1 MFTTP
6 SKKVFFFLVVST
18 LVAVESFTFFMSD
31 FDKVTVFKTGV
42 SCEKTEA
49 VPNVRKITEK
59 TI

>member
-1 MFTTP
+1 
-6 SKKVFFFLVVST
+6 
-18 LVAVESFTFFMSD
+18 MSD